1 MTGSGALGRVAL
13 SADARRRARSSQR
26 GFVTAETA
34 LVLPTLLG
42 LGFALAFVIAAAADR
57 IRCADAAWEAARGLA
72 RGDSAAAAQA
82 VRQLAP
88 HGASMAIDSSGGHV
102 TVRVSTALAFGNAI
116 LPILH
121 VDGHAEVACEPG
133 APCAAGDE
141 PVASAGR
148 RR

>member
-1 MTGSGALGRVAL
+1 MTGLLRRVMHL
-13 SADARRRARSSQR
+13 ADARRRAQSAQR

-72 RGDSAAAAQA
+72 RGDSAAATQA

-116 LPILH
+116 LPALH
-121 VDGHAEVACEPG
+121 VDGNAEVACEPG
-133 APCAAGDE
+133 APCAGDDGS
-141 PVASAGR
+141 VASAER

>member
-1 MTGSGALGRVAL
+1 MTAVNPLRRVVRL
-13 SADARRRARSSQR
+13 VGARRRAQSAQR

-88 HGASMAIDSSGGHV
+88 RGASMAIADSGGHV
-102 TVRVSTALAFGNAI
+102 TVRVSTSLAFGNVL
-116 LPILH
+116 LPVLH
-121 VDGHAEVACEPG
+121 VNGDAEVACEPG
-133 APCAAGDE
+133 APCAGGDDSA
-141 PVASAGR
+141 ASTTR

>member
-1 MTGSGALGRVAL
+1 M
-13 SADARRRARSSQR
+13 QR

-42 LGFALAFVIAAAADR
+42 LGFALAFVIAATADR
-57 IRCADAAWEAARGLA
+57 IRCADAAWEAARVLA

-88 HGASMAIDSSGGHV
+88 HGATMAIASSRGHV
-102 TVRVSTALAFGNAI
+102 TVRVSTALAFGNAM
-116 LPILH
+116 LPVLH

-133 APCAAGDE
+133 TPCAEDDDS
-141 PVASAGR
+141 VASAER

>member
-1 MTGSGALGRVAL
+1 MTGFNPLRRVVRPVGAQ
-13 SADARRRARSSQR
+13 RRAQSAQR

-57 IRCADAAWEAARGLA
+57 IRCADASWEAARGLA

-88 HGASMAIDSSGGHV
+88 QGASMTIDSSDGHV
-102 TVRVSTALAFGNAI
+102 TVRVSTALAFGNAV
-116 LPILH
+116 LPVLH
-121 VDGHAEVACEPG
+121 VDGRAEVACEPG
-133 APCAAGDE
+133 APCAGEDD
-141 PVASAGR
+141 PVASAER